1 MYTIKDYL
9 NYYKDT
15 TIKDVHWN
23 AMDNLLCAILIYVS
37 APSFSSKK
45 KINDFFEYVNN
56 YKESAPGVMA
66 PIAYELLDIIND
78 AKRYQDLSVSDY
90 QNIKNDDTQFAAVT
104 FRINNNTIVS
114 FKGTDGSLIGWIENL
129 RLGYQYPTNTQI
141 LAQKYLSTAISPS
154 GENIYI
160 TGHSKGGNL
169 AMASVMTI
177 NNDIYKRIDKIY
189 NFDGPG
195 FRKEEYESAAYKRL
209 EEKLVNIVPTG
220 SVVGTI
226 LNNKDYKV
234 VKSTEKA
241 FNEHY
246 PNSWCIFGEHFVN
259 GNLSSISKQ
268 LHEATTIA
276 FEKLDQEKVEETFET
291 IFKSLPN
298 DYKEGINFNLNDL
311 KDFYKNMRSVDSE
324 VKYYLDTI
332 IDTMIKATYI
342 KEEK

>member
-1 MYTIKDYL
+1 MYTIYDYL
-9 NYYKDT
+9 KYYKDT
-15 TIKDVHWN
+15 SIKDVHWN
-23 AMDNLLCAILIYVS
+23 TMDNLLCAILIYIS
-37 APSFSSKK
+37 APSFSDQKK
-45 KINDFFEYVNN
+45 LNDFFEYVNK

-66 PIAYELLDIIND
+66 PKAYELLDMIKNSN
-78 AKRYQDLSVSDY
+78 RYQELSASNY
-90 QNIKNDDTQFAAVT
+90 QNIKNEDTQFSAIT
-104 FRINNNTIVS
+104 FRIAGNTIVS
-114 FKGTDGSLIGWIENL
+114 YKGTDGSLIGWIENL
-129 RLGYQYPTNTQI
+129 RLGYQYPTNTQV
-141 LAQKYLSTAISPS
+141 LAQKYLATTILPS
-154 GENIYI
+154 DEEIYI

-169 AMASVMTI
+169 AMASTMTI
-177 NNDIYKRIDKIY
+177 NDEIYKRINTVY

-195 FRKEEYESAAYKRL
+195 FRKEEYESPSFKRL
-209 EEKLVNIVPTG
+209 KNKLINIIPTG

-234 VKSTEKA
+234 IKSTEKA

-268 LHEATTIA
+268 LHESTTIA

-298 DYKEGINFNLNDL
+298 DYKEGINFTLNDL

-324 VKYYLDTI
+324 VKDYLDTI

-342 KEEK
+342 KEDK